1 MKAYKTDGP
10 LCGLMQCACVG
21 DVEHIVAKTV
31 ILIASCK
38 LGSDPCYRAKIC
50 VVSLLNV

>member
-10 LCGLMQCACVG
+10 FCGLIQRACVG

-31 ILIASCK
+31 ILIVSCK
-38 LGSDPCYRAKIC
+38 LGSDPCYWAKIR
-50 VVSLLNV
+50 VVTS